1 MTPKFRVFI
10 KIKNAINPVQ
20 PVGAI
25 NFESETITIEQGLT
39 FPFDKATL
47 MQSIGRTGMN
57 KNYDEVDIFQ
67 GDIVQVIE
75 QGQPMGFY
83 VENEYVGVVEYDQ
96 GHCTYYL
103 NLIKTNYHNELPDEI
118 DGIPIFKGDEEP
130 ERYYFN
136 GDLFLVPEDIQIL
149 GNIYENPE
157 LLEEEE

>member
-1 MTPKFRVFI
+1 MIPKFRVFI